1 MKAALDIWLLLRGR
15 SAGRSDPQRLTSV
28 LAVLAFAVTTAVL
41 LLVVGGFA
49 AFAERAGGDPDPY
62 GDAGFYVTLAGTAT
76 ILLMV
81 PLVTLGGAAARLAVA
96 RRDERLAALRLAGAT
111 TGQVSL
117 MTMLDAAA
125 QALAGA
131 LIGVAGSFL
140 LILTVLPLQFQG
152 RSFTYAELVAPW
164 WVYPT
169 AVLAVTLVALLSA
182 GASLRKVAIT
192 PLGVAART
200 TPNPLHWSR
209 LVPILAFALVFVVL
223 WNTGLAGILVIVMV
237 VTGGFAMLN
246 LLGPWVMSVVGRIIV
261 RRTKDV
267 ATLIAARRL
276 VDSPKTAWRS
286 VGGIALATFIA
297 GLAAAVAMYDPAS
310 ASDSAEA
317 TLYRDMA
324 TGGFLTLAIAGVVAA
339 VSTGVMQAGRVIDQG
354 GEYRALHLAGTDLRV
369 MDAARLRETS
379 IPLAAAVGVA
389 TAGALLFMVP
399 ALGYAFLTATPVLLQ
414 FVLSVAAACA
424 LVLLGT
430 LASRRVVRTVLA

>member
-1 MKAALDIWLLLRGR
+1 MKAALDMWLLLRGR

-28 LAVLAFAVTTAVL
+28 LAVLAFAVTTAVV

-49 AFAERAGGDPDPY
+49 AFAERATVDVGPNSDG
-62 GDAGFYVTLAGTAT
+62 GFYVTLAGTAT

-81 PLVTLGGAAARLAVA
+81 PLATLGGAAARLAVA

-152 RSFTYAELVAPW
+152 RSFSYAELVAPW

-209 LVPILAFALVFVVL
+209 LVPILLFAVVFVVL
-223 WNTGLAGILVIVMV
+223 WNTGLAGIIVIVMV
-237 VTGGFAMLN
+237 VAGGFAMLN
-246 LLGPWVMSVVGRIIV
+246 LLGPWVMSVVGRIVV

-297 GLAAAVAMYDPAS
+297 GLAAAVAMFDPATASNS
-310 ASDSAEA
+310 ADA